1 MKRVVLIVFLFLF
14 GLQINAQ
21 VTPDPK
27 IDRKSSQDVFINKL
41 EITEQYT
48 ILHMQYYDRSDSEL
62 DDFFNRNPGVLKRL
76 EDMGLSRSDAER
88 LYSQQFSVQQ
98 TISFQ
103 PESKIVLSDGKS
115 FKFIKA
121 VNIPV
126 SPERQAV
133 EKGKKYFFKA
143 YFEKIPAGY
152 EKIDMIEHPV
162 DYEGDTNY
170 WNFKGIHINNPLNRK
185 PVEESPV
192 QEEVLTAKDFRL
204 FGKIYNAA
212 TQETINA
219 KIVCK
224 DTETGAVI
232 DSLQTARTGRYEFLI
247 DTENVN
253 YTVSAEGYEELTEF
267 LDLKFFLKQGR
278 FEKDIYLDPVE
289 QEETKGEDTSIGEQL
304 DETATSFKLDKV
316 YFNLGDARILEASHA
331 QLDNLVNHLKDN
343 PKLKILIEGHTDN
356 QGDQMLNERLSLD
369 RANNVRNYLIEKGV
383 DAKRIQFKGHGSS
396 IPIAPN
402 DTEENRSKNRRVEY
416 KFVD

>member
-1 MKRVVLIVFLFLF
+1 MKRVILIVFLFLF
-14 GLQINAQ
+14 GLQANAQ

-62 DDFFNRNPGVLKRL
+62 DEFFKRNPSILKRL
-76 EDMGLSRSDAER
+76 EDMGLSRREAER
-88 LYSQQFSVQQ
+88 LYNQQFSVQQ

-103 PESKIVLSDGKS
+103 PSSKIVLSDGKS
-115 FKFIKA
+115 YRFIKA

-126 SPERQAV
+126 SPERLPV
-133 EKGKKYFFKA
+133 ERGKKYFFKA
-143 YFEKIPAGY
+143 YFEKIPPGY
-152 EKIDMIEHPV
+152 EKIDMIEHHV

-170 WNFKGIHINNPLNRK
+170 WNFKGIHINNPLNRV
-185 PVEESPV
+185 PAQESPV

-204 FGKIYNAA
+204 YGKIYNAA
-212 TQETINA
+212 TEETINA

-224 DTETGAVI
+224 DTQTGEVI

-253 YTVSAEGYEELTEF
+253 YTVSAEGFEDLTEF
-267 LDLKFFLKQGR
+267 LDLKFFLKQGQ
-278 FEKDIYLDPVE
+278 FEKDIYLDPAEQVE
-289 QEETKGEDTSIGEQL
+289 PEEDTSIGEQL

-331 QLDNLVNHLKDN
+331 QLDNLVKYLKDN
-343 PKLKILIEGHTDN
+343 PELKILIEGHTDN
-356 QGDQMLNERLSLD
+356 QGDQMLNQRLSLD
-369 RANNVRNYLIEKGV
+369 RAYNVRNYLVEKGI
-383 DAKRIQFKGHGSS
+383 DTKRIQFKGHGSS
-396 IPIAPN
+396 IPVAPN